1 MESRFPQHFA
11 PALAPQIPLPPRN
24 APAPPPGDMS
34 GELAFAWARAQV
46 AVDKVSETWA
56 AKDRGWGLK
65 EIKVPKPVYT
75 NAGSLSHFKDVTR
88 MVPINPSEGRRVADA
103 KAKAC
108 QQRQQAA
115 AAKVEKTK
123 ALAVDSS
130 TVVHEAQTRSSAHI
144 N

>member
-1 MESRFPQHFA
+1 MEVNDDTDLEMA
-11 PALAPQIPLPPRN
+11 N

-34 GELAFAWARAQV
+34 GEQLAFARAHAQV
-46 AVDKVSETWA
+46 AVDKLSEAWS
-56 AKDRGWGLK
+56 AKDRGWGFK

-75 NAGSLSHFKDVTR
+75 NAGCLSHFKDVTR

-115 AAKVEKTK
+115 AAKVEKAK
-123 ALAVDSS
+123 AVAADSS
-130 TVVHEAQTRSSAHI
+130 SNPQLSAYQLTVS
-144 N
+144 